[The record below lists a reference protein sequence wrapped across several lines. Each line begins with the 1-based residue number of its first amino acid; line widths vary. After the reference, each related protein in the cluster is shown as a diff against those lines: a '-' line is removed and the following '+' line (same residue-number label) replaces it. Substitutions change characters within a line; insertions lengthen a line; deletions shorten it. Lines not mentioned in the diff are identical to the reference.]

1 VREEQQQ
8 QAAEQQ
14 QYLSQKQQQDCAPAA
29 GRFWPSYM
37 DPLPLPPGAPPFS
50 VTQEYIATIEWA
62 SRPEVQAAASAAAA
76 RNLALIREQAVA
88 NGTLHLLP
96 SFVRDPWL
104 PSAVQPLQYAPA
116 DSPGFDSCMLQFP
129 DPSDPAGHDRRALY
143 LRALD
148 SARTPEETIAATNA
162 IIADVVAVDCAD
174 DSCSHS
180 SLADRAYLDAVG
192 EPDAAVLVDGS
203 MLLPYGAEGFVTQ
216 QNCTYASNVSASNA
230 GAASYHSLV
239 EPVLPE
245 PQQGQQAVPAA
256 AAAGALE
263 GVQPTVVDS
272 AGGGGDGSS
281 SANLHSTGHGYSSN
295 STVQRSFGTS
305 SSGACGTF
313 SGNLYS
319 PARWHTLHEEG
330 PRREASVRSLG
341 AAPSQGVRTAPR
353 LDRGE
358 PASLSGPLRSFGQ
371 GSQHSSSLPAVPVA
385 PRSTHDSSSSTATAW
400 QRVGPPA
407 GVSGASSATQ
417 GSSTMAV
424 AGSLP
429 LHQGEVATGRWGVVP
444 FGPEHADSA
453 ATTASAPAGSNAA
466 AAISSGSF
474 AGWVASGTESMN
486 EGRLDAVDEGG
497 WGSGTASGGDS

>member
-1 VREEQQQ
+1 
-8 QAAEQQ
+8 
-14 QYLSQKQQQDCAPAA
+14 
-29 GRFWPSYM
+29 
-37 DPLPLPPGAPPFS
+37 
-50 VTQEYIATIEWA
+50 
-62 SRPEVQAAASAAAA
+62 
-76 RNLALIREQAVA
+76 
-88 NGTLHLLP
+88 
-96 SFVRDPWL
+96 
-104 PSAVQPLQYAPA
+104 
-116 DSPGFDSCMLQFP
+116 
-129 DPSDPAGHDRRALY
+129 
-143 LRALD
+143 
-148 SARTPEETIAATNA
+148 
-162 IIADVVAVDCAD
+162 
-174 DSCSHS
+174 
-180 SLADRAYLDAVG
+180 
-192 EPDAAVLVDGS
+192 
-203 MLLPYGAEGFVTQ
+203 
-216 QNCTYASNVSASNA
+216 
-230 GAASYHSLV
+230 
-239 EPVLPE
+239 
-245 PQQGQQAVPAA
+245 
-256 AAAGALE
+256 
-263 GVQPTVVDS
+263 
-272 AGGGGDGSS
+272 
-281 SANLHSTGHGYSSN
+281 
-295 STVQRSFGTS
+295 VQRSFGTS